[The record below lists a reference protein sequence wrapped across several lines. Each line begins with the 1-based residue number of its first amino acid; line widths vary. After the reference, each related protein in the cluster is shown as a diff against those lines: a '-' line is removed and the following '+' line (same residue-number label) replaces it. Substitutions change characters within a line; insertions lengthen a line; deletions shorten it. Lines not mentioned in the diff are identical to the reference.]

1 MNKSQEIKSI
11 IAQRQPL
18 AQKLGDIES
27 RLSSLYG
34 LIQSLAQERDR
45 RTEGIVI
52 GTNQRRLSLLM

>member
-1 MNKSQEIKSI
+1 MNKSQEIQSI

-18 AQKLGDIES
+18 AQKLGNIET

-45 RTEGIVI
+45 TGS
-52 GTNQRRLSLLM
+52 QRRLIIRVDRVS

>member
-1 MNKSQEIKSI
+1 MNKSQEIQSI

-34 LIQSLAQERDR
+34 LIQNLAQERDR
-45 RTEGIVI
+45 ICC
-52 GTNQRRLSLLM
+52 QRRLIVRSDRVS